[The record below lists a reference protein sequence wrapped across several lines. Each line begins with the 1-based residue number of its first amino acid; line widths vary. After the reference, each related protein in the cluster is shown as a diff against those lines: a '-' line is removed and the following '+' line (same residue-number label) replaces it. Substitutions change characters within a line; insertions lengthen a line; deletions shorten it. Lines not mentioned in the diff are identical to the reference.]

1 MGTRAYLIGEG
12 YSNLKK
18 HSGKTFATMLIICA
32 TMLILSLFIIAYVN
46 IETNAKIITENQGLK
61 ALISDDVDE
70 ADVEAIGEKIKQ
82 ISNVKTI
89 TYLDK
94 DAALEDAKEILKEYA
109 YLLDGYE
116 SFNPFPRS
124 YIVVFENLEST
135 ENVKEAVESVEGI
148 YKVAYNDTIIDTVIK
163 ISDVGSIVVI
173 ALGVVM
179 LLVSVFII
187 SNTIK
192 LSVYSNKREI
202 YIMKYIGATSKFI
215 RYPFVVSGVLMGVG
229 SALFT
234 WVVVSLGYIVLY
246 NNVVQLNSDL
256 GSFGLVA
263 YSSFWYIV
271 LGVDVIVGIMLGGI
285 GSRIAIKKYLKDF
298 KPSKIAIKEEKTK
311 SKENIKEKK
320 EQERKEKEDKKRADK
335 DAAWSKKQQEIE
347 EAKQKIEQR
356 KQEEAKR
363 QLEKAEKEE
372 KKEKIKN
379 QEKEEKAEKDK
390 KEVEPE
396 LSKVKVNK
404 SKYKKEMSELEA
416 AKELRRAGRR
426 NAWKK

>member
-1 MGTRAYLIGEG
+1 MGTRAYLIGQG

-18 HSGKTFATMLIICA
+18 HGGKTFATMFIICA
-32 TMLILSLFIIAYVN
+32 TMLILSLFIIAYIN
-46 IETNAKIITENQGLK
+46 IETNARVITENQGLK
-61 ALISDDVDE
+61 ALISDDIDE
-70 ADVEAIGEKIKQ
+70 SDVEAIGEKIKQ
-82 ISNVKTI
+82 ISNVKSV

-94 DAALEDAKEILKEYA
+94 DAALEDAKDILKEYA

-135 ENVKEAVESVEGI
+135 ESVKEAVESVDGI
-148 YKVAYNDTIIDTVIK
+148 YKVAYNDTIINTVIK

-173 ALGVVM
+173 VLGVVM

-234 WVVVSLGYIVLY
+234 WVFVSLVYIVLY
-246 NNVVQLNSDL
+246 NNSTGMNSDL

-263 YSSFWYIV
+263 YSSFWYVV
-271 LGVDVIVGIMLGGI
+271 LAANVLVGILLGGV
-285 GSRIAIKKYLKDF
+285 GSKIAIKKYLKDF
-298 KPSKIAIKEEKTK
+298 KPSKVAIKAEKQK
-311 SKENIKEKK
+311 SKEDARALKM
-320 EQERKEKEDKKRADK
+320 QERKERDDKKRAQR
-335 DAAWSKKQQEIE
+335 DAAWAKKQQEIE
-347 EAKQKIEQR
+347 EVKQKKEQ
-356 KQEEAKR
+356 KNNENDKDNKKAKEKDSISNS
-363 QLEKAEKEE
+363 EKAS
-372 KKEKIKN
+372 KK
-379 QEKEEKAEKDK
+379 DT
-390 KEVEPE
+390 
-396 LSKVKVNK
+396 KVNK
-404 SKYKKEMSELEA
+404 PKPKKEMSELEE

-426 NAWKK
+426 NVKKK

>member
-1 MGTRAYLIGEG
+1 MGTRTYLIGEG
-12 YSNLKK
+12 YSNLRK
-18 HSGKTFATMLIICA
+18 HGGKTFSTMLIICA
-32 TMLILSLFIIAYVN
+32 TMLVLSLFIIAYIN
-46 IETNAKIITENQGLK
+46 IETNAKVITENQGLK
-61 ALISDDVDE
+61 ALISDDIDE
-70 ADVEAIGEKIKQ
+70 AEVEAIGEKIKQ
-82 ISNVKTI
+82 ISNVKSI

-94 DAALEDAKEILKEYA
+94 DAALEDAKDILKEYA

-135 ENVKEAVESVEGI
+135 QNVKEAVESVDGI

-163 ISDVGSIVVI
+163 ISDIGSIIVI
-173 ALGVVM
+173 ALGVIM
-179 LLVSVFII
+179 LLISIFII

-215 RYPFVVSGVLMGVG
+215 RYPFVVSGVLMGIG

-234 WVVVSLGYIVLY
+234 WVIVSLAYIVLY
-246 NNVVQLNSDL
+246 NNAAQLNSDL

-271 LGVDVIVGIMLGGI
+271 LGVTAVVGVLLGGI

-298 KPSKIAIKEEKTK
+298 KPSKIAIKEQKSK
-311 SKENIKEKK
+311 SKEEAKANKERIR
-320 EQERKEKEDKKRADK
+320 QEKEAERRATK
-335 DAAWSKKQQEIE
+335 DAAWAKKQQEIE
-347 EAKQKIEQR
+347 LAKQKIEQQ
-356 KQEEAKR
+356 KQ
-363 QLEKAEKEE
+363 KES
-372 KKEKIKN
+372 IN
-379 QEKEEKAEKDK
+379 VVPGNDK
-390 KEVEPE
+390 KTTSE
-396 LSKVKVNK
+396 LPKAKANK
-404 SKYKKEMSELEA
+404 PKFKKEMSELEE